1 MERLVTNQT
10 SAGGLPALSASRTLR
25 KEGQMKYKIVIEL
38 ETDRKLTSD
47 ELNYLE
53 GSLELQI
60 FEPQD
65 FNGEQLDWVANSFEI
80 GMNLND

>member
-1 MERLVTNQT
+1 
-10 SAGGLPALSASRTLR
+10 
-25 KEGQMKYKIVIEL
+25 MKYKIVIEL

-60 FEPQD
+60 VEPQD

>member
-1 MERLVTNQT
+1 
-10 SAGGLPALSASRTLR
+10 
-25 KEGQMKYKIVIEL
+25 MKYKIVIEL

-60 FEPQD
+60 VEPQD
-65 FNGEQLDWVANSFEI
+65 FSGEQLDWVANSFEI